1 MKKKTCSILA
11 AVCMA
16 CLLALPLAACKAH
29 KDNAATDAKEAS
41 VEEFDPSKKTIY
53 ATFFP
58 VADLT
63 KRIVGDKMN
72 VKTIIKPNQEPHS
85 FELGAKDMA
94 EIQAA
99 DLVVYNGAGME
110 SFIPDLRASIGDD
123 SKFLDL
129 SQGLELLQHKSA
141 QGLSDL
147 ADGETLDSAP
157 DVEVVKDADK
167 HSGETPAGVNP
178 HTWLSIKNAMT
189 SLDTIFKKI
198 SVMDPE
204 NAEYY
209 KKNYAKALLEFQA
222 LDKKFETTLANVPE
236 DRRYFVASHAAFN
249 YLARDYKLKQV
260 AVTGI
265 SPEDEPTAAQ
275 LSTIAD
281 FVHKHHITTIFFEGA
296 ATPKVANTLAENT
309 GAHTS
314 TLYTMENLSED
325 DIKTGYIGLM
335 EKNLDALMES
345 FN

>member
-1 MKKKTCSILA
+1 
-11 AVCMA
+11 
-16 CLLALPLAACKAH
+16 
-29 KDNAATDAKEAS
+29 
-41 VEEFDPSKKTIY
+41 
-53 ATFFP
+53 
-58 VADLT
+58 
-63 KRIVGDKMN
+63 
-72 VKTIIKPNQEPHS
+72 
-85 FELGAKDMA
+85 
-94 EIQAA
+94 
-99 DLVVYNGAGME
+99 
-110 SFIPDLRASIGDD
+110 
-123 SKFLDL
+123 
-129 SQGLELLQHKSA
+129 
-141 QGLSDL
+141 
-147 ADGETLDSAP
+147 
-157 DVEVVKDADK
+157 
-167 HSGETPAGVNP
+167 
-178 HTWLSIKNAMT
+178 
-189 SLDTIFKKI
+189 
-198 SVMDPE
+198 MDPE